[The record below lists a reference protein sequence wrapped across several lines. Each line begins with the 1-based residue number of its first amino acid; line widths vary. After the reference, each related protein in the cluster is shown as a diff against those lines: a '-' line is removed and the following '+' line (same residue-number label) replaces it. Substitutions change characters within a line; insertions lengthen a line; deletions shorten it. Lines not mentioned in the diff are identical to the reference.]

1 MSKDLLYGGLIM
13 PGVLVSGVS
22 RTRGIGAAI
31 ASRLRTDG
39 WKVYTT
45 GLRAYDDEMP
55 WGRDHDQQ
63 IDDEADLSD
72 AGAAARVVGG
82 AVAAVGSL
90 QALVVTH
97 TVDVGG
103 GVLDMTP
110 ELIDRHVVVNIRAT
124 LLLMKEFALRVAD
137 PAIGGRIVLFTS
149 GPPQLGAIAYAASKG
164 AIEWITLSAA
174 TELGPRGITVNAINP
189 GPNQTGWMS
198 ALNEAEAAQRTPLG
212 RAGRPDDA
220 AALVSFLVSPD
231 AAWLT
236 GQIISSDGGY
246 SVAGQ

>member
-1 MSKDLLYGGLIM
+1 M
-13 PGVLVSGVS
+13 PGVLVTGVS

-55 WGRDHDQQ
+55 WGRDRDQH
-63 IDDEADLSD
+63 IDDETDLSD
-72 AGAAARVVGG
+72 SAAAARVVAG
-82 AVAAVGSL
+82 AEAAVGSL
-90 QALVVTH
+90 QAVVVAH
-97 TVDVGG
+97 TVDAGG
-103 GVLDMTP
+103 GLFEMTP
-110 ELIDRHVVVNIRAT
+110 ELIDRHLATNVRAT
-124 LLLMKEFALRVAD
+124 LLLMKEFAVRVVD

-198 ALNEAEAAQRTPLG
+198 PDDEAEAAHRTPL
-212 RAGRPDDA
+212 RRVGRPDDT
-220 AALVSFLVSPD
+220 AALVAFLVSRD

-246 SVAGQ
+246 SAAGRPFADPGT